1 MIQDINDSMIISEV
15 RSCFEHYNAAIENG
29 DTDALNGFFWHS
41 PSTIR
46 FGPKESLFG
55 YDEISNFRSKTWKLA
70 ASGRKVERLV
80 ISTFGKDAA
89 TTNAVIRATDGTA
102 SRQSQ
107 TWVRFSEGWR
117 IVAANVSAAPL

>member
-1 MIQDINDSMIISEV
+1 MIQEINDIDVISEV
-15 RSCFEHYNAAIENG
+15 RGCFECYNAAIENG
-29 DTDALNGFFWHS
+29 DTDALNGFFWQS

-55 YDEISNFRSKTWKLA
+55 YNEISTFRSNTWKLA
-70 ASGRKVERLV
+70 AGGRKFEKVV
-80 ISTFGKDAA
+80 ISAFGKDAA
-89 TTNAVIRATDGTA
+89 TPNAVIRAADGTA